1 MALKN
6 EPVTRNTFVPLSNA
20 WKLAKKWID
29 ELWQKH
35 YKDPISVRMWVVEN
49 PNSVFFYVQD
59 VPMDLNS
66 RT

>member
-6 EPVTRNTFVPLSNA
+6 EPVTRDTFVPLSNVRN
-20 WKLAKKWID
+20 LTKKWID

-59 VPMDLNS
+59 VPMDRNS
-66 RT
+66 QT